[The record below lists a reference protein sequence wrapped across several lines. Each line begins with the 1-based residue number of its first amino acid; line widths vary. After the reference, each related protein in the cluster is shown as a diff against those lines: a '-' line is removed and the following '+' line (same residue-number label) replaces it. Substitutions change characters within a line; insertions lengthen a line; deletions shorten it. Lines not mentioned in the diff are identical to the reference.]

1 MINEVAICFR
11 IANDAHST
19 QFRWDGTPYMSHI
32 NAVYGNVI
40 KAVIEDKIMHLSD
53 RDFIMAQCAALLHD
67 VVEDCMGADEL
78 RAQLRDADVN
88 DEFADELVSIVADE
102 LTHIKEHSYIEYCYR
117 MKSKIAILVKY
128 CDMQH
133 NMNCSMQN
141 IIDNHDI
148 VRAARQLQ
156 KYGTVIGY
164 ITKRIKNVE
173 HFS

>member
-1 MINEVAICFR
+1 MKNNVAICFR
-11 IANDAHST
+11 IANDAHAT
-19 QFRWDGTPYMSHI
+19 QTRWDGSPYMSHI
-32 NAVYGNVI
+32 SAVYGNLI
-40 KAVIEDKIMHLSD
+40 KAVLEDKVMHLID
-53 RDFIMAQCAALLHD
+53 HEFEIAQCCALLHD
-67 VVEDCMGADEL
+67 VIEDCMSAEDLRRLLFEGGVEVECVDEI
-78 RAQLRDADVN
+78 
-88 DEFADELVSIVADE
+88 VSIVADE
-102 LTHIKEHSYIEYCYR
+102 LTHSKGISYIEYVHR

-173 HFS
+173 YFS

>member
-1 MINEVAICFR
+1 MINEVAVCFR

-32 NAVYGNVI
+32 NAVYGNLI

-67 VVEDCMGADEL
+67 VVEDCMTAEEL
-78 RAQLRDADVN
+78 RDLLRAAEVN

-102 LTHIKEHSYIEYCYR
+102 LTHTKGLSYIEYVHL

-148 VRAARQLQ
+148 VRAAKQLQ

-173 HFS
+173 TNS